1 MVQGITEE
9 SVSVSK
15 KPGRKAV
22 LFNEYIIAIIL
33 TALVTAAAAVLE
45 PVTGYFAIALLY
57 LLLVVA
63 VGMKLHRG
71 PALLVAASSA
81 LVWNFFFIPTRFS
94 LHIAKIEDLMIFA
107 MFFIVAI
114 AMGHLTSQ
122 LRLNE
127 MAERNRQQRTAALYE
142 LVHEAG
148 LAHDLDGGLRAAISL
163 TDTLFGVRASLVLR
177 LPDHSLAAE
186 THPASSCSLDEKEYK
201 VAAWA
206 FSHRMPAGRF
216 TDTFSDSRA
225 LHLPLEG
232 GTAVMGV
239 LSIRPAPQ
247 TTIGLAEKELLQTFA
262 VLIGTILEKDDLLQG
277 AKRAEII
284 EATERLERAL
294 LQSVSHELKTP
305 LSVVGTGI
313 SALAKMVVPN
323 ERSQATLHE
332 IQQALRRLHRV
343 INNLLN
349 MTRIESGAVHPQ
361 LDWCD
366 VGEIIEAVKDFAADV
381 VGSHRVEV
389 DLDRSLPMVRIDQ
402 PLLEQCLSNLLL
414 NAASNSAAGSEIKIN
429 ARVADDR
436 LVISVRDEG
445 IGVAESELP
454 HIFETFYRGA
464 EARPGGTGLGLAIVD
479 GFTRALGGSVTAAN
493 KRPHGAEFVITI
505 PVETLRPDVM
515 EKLA

>member
-1 MVQGITEE
+1 MIGE
-9 SVSVSK
+9 SVSAHQNSSGGARS
-15 KPGRKAV
+15 PI
-22 LFNEYIIAIIL
+22 EYIAAICF
-33 TALVTAAAAVLE
+33 TALVTAASFIIE
-45 PVTGYFAIALLY
+45 PLTGSFAIALLY

-63 VGMKLHRG
+63 VGMKLRRG
-71 PALLVAASSA
+71 PVLLVAASSA

-107 MFFIVAI
+107 TFFIVAI

-122 LRLNE
+122 LRLSE
-127 MAERNRQQRTAALYE
+127 MAERSRQQRTAALYE
-142 LVHEAG
+142 LVHQAG
-148 LAHDLDGGLRAAISL
+148 LAHDLDSGLRAAISL
-163 TDTLFGVRASLVLR
+163 TETLFGVRAGLVLR
-177 LPDHSLAAE
+177 LPDHTLAAE
-186 THPASSCSLDEKEYK
+186 THPASSYLLDETEYK

-206 FSHRMPAGRF
+206 FSHRMPAGKF

-232 GTAVMGV
+232 GTAVMGI
-239 LSIRPAPQ
+239 LSVHPSPL
-247 TTIGLAEKELLQTFA
+247 TTMAAAEIELLQTFA
-262 VLIGTILEKDDLLQG
+262 LLIGTILEKDELLQG

-313 SALAKMVVPN
+313 DALVKMVAD
-323 ERSQATLHE
+323 EKSQATLRE
-332 IQQALRRLHRV
+332 IQEALRRLNRV

-366 VGEIIEAVKDFAADV
+366 VGEIIEAAKDLAADV

-414 NAASNSAAGSEIKIN
+414 NAASNSTTGTEIKIN
-429 ARVADDR
+429 ARVANDQ
-436 LVISVRDEG
+436 LFISVRDEG
-445 IGVAESELP
+445 KGVAESELP

-464 EARPGGTGLGLAIVD
+464 EAQPGGTGLGLAIVY

-505 PVETLRPDVM
+505 PIETLRLDVM

>member
-1 MVQGITEE
+1 MIGE
-9 SVSVSK
+9 SVSAHQNSSGGARS
-15 KPGRKAV
+15 PI
-22 LFNEYIIAIIL
+22 EYIAAICF
-33 TALVTAAAAVLE
+33 TALVTAASFIIE
-45 PVTGYFAIALLY
+45 PLTGSFAIALLY

-63 VGMKLHRG
+63 VGMKLRRG
-71 PALLVAASSA
+71 PVLLVAASSA

-107 MFFIVAI
+107 TFFIVAI

-122 LRLNE
+122 LRLSE
-127 MAERNRQQRTAALYE
+127 MAERSRQQRTAALYE
-142 LVHEAG
+142 LVHQAG
-148 LAHDLDGGLRAAISL
+148 LAHDLDSGLRAAIRL
-163 TDTLFGVRASLVLR
+163 TETLFGVRASLVLR

-186 THPASSCSLDEKEYK
+186 THPASSYSLDEEEYK
-201 VAAWA
+201 VAVWA

-232 GTAVMGV
+232 GTAVMGI
-239 LSIRPAPQ
+239 LSIHPSPL
-247 TTIGLAEKELLQTFA
+247 TIIEAAEKELLETFA
-262 VLIGTILEKDDLLQG
+262 LLIGTILEKDELLQG

-305 LSVVGTGI
+305 LSVVVTGI
-313 SALAKMVVPN
+313 DALAKMVVAN
-323 ERSQATLHE
+323 ERSQATLRE
-332 IQQALRRLHRV
+332 IQQALRRLNRV

-366 VGEIIEAVKDFAADV
+366 VGEIIEAAKDLAADV

-389 DLDRSLPMVRIDQ
+389 DLEQSLPMTRIDQ

-414 NAASNSAAGSEIKIN
+414 NAAANSATGSEIKIN
-429 ARVADDR
+429 ARMADDR
-436 LVISVRDEG
+436 LIITVRDEG
-445 IGVAESELP
+445 KGVAESELP
-454 HIFETFYRGA
+454 HIFETFYRGT

-493 KRPHGAEFVITI
+493 IRPHGAEFVITI
-505 PVETLRPDVM
+505 PVETLRPEVM

>member
-1 MVQGITEE
+1 MIGEG
-9 SVSVSK
+9 VSAHQNSSGGARS
-15 KPGRKAV
+15 PI
-22 LFNEYIIAIIL
+22 EYIAAICF
-33 TALVTAAAAVLE
+33 TALVTAASFIIE
-45 PVTGYFAIALLY
+45 PLTGSFAIALLY

-63 VGMKLHRG
+63 VGMKLRRG
-71 PALLVAASSA
+71 PVLLVAASSA

-107 MFFIVAI
+107 TFFIVAI

-122 LRLNE
+122 LRLSE
-127 MAERNRQQRTAALYE
+127 MAERSRQQRTAALYE
-142 LVHEAG
+142 LVHQAG
-148 LAHDLDGGLRAAISL
+148 LAHDLDSGLRAAISL
-163 TDTLFGVRASLVLR
+163 TETLFGVRAGLVLR
-177 LPDHSLAAE
+177 LPDHTLAAE
-186 THPASSCSLDEKEYK
+186 THPASSYLLDETEYK

-206 FSHRMPAGRF
+206 FSHRMPAGKF

-232 GTAVMGV
+232 GTAVMGI
-239 LSIRPAPQ
+239 LSVHPSPL
-247 TTIGLAEKELLQTFA
+247 TTMAAAEIELLQTFA
-262 VLIGTILEKDDLLQG
+262 LLIGTILEKDELLQG

-313 SALAKMVVPN
+313 DALVKMVAD
-323 ERSQATLHE
+323 EKSQATLRE
-332 IQQALRRLHRV
+332 IQEALRRLNRV

-366 VGEIIEAVKDFAADV
+366 VGEIIEAAKDLAADV

-414 NAASNSAAGSEIKIN
+414 NAASNSTTGTEIKIN
-429 ARVADDR
+429 ARVANDQ
-436 LVISVRDEG
+436 LFISVRDEG
-445 IGVAESELP
+445 KGVAESELP

-464 EARPGGTGLGLAIVD
+464 EAQPGGTGLGLAIVY

-505 PVETLRPDVM
+505 PIETLRLDVM

>member
-1 MVQGITEE
+1 MH
-9 SVSVSK
+9 SVIK
-15 KPGRKAV
+15 KDHALQLPALSRATPVREYV
-22 LFNEYIIAIIL
+22 LAL
-33 TALVTAAAAVLE
+33 GVTALVTIICVILE
-45 PVTGYFAIALLY
+45 PLTGNISIALLY
-57 LLLVVA
+57 LLSVVA
-63 VGMKLHRG
+63 AGIKLRRG
-71 PALLVAASSA
+71 PVLLVAASSA
-81 LVWNFFFIPTRFS
+81 LVWNFLFLPPRFAFRIDK
-94 LHIAKIEDLMIFA
+94 LEDAMMFA

-127 MAERNRQQRTAALYE
+127 MAERNRQQRIAALYE
-142 LVHEAG
+142 LVHQAG
-148 LAHDLDGGLRAAISL
+148 LAHDLDSGLRAAISL
-163 TDTLFGVRASLVLR
+163 IETLFGVRASLVLR

-186 THPASSCSLDEKEYK
+186 THPASSYSLDEQEYK

-206 FSHRMPAGRF
+206 FSHRVPAGRF

-232 GTAVMGV
+232 GTAMMGI
-239 LSIRPAPQ
+239 LSIHPSPQ
-247 TTIGLAEKELLQTFA
+247 TTIGRAEKELLQTFA
-262 VLIGTILEKDDLLQG
+262 VLIGTILEKDELLQG

-313 SALAKMVVPN
+313 DALAKMVVAN
-323 ERSQATLHE
+323 ERSQATLRE

-366 VGEIIEAVKDFAADV
+366 VGEIIEAAKDLAADV

-414 NAASNSAAGSEIKIN
+414 NAASNSATGSEIKIN

-436 LVISVRDEG
+436 LIIKVRDEG
-445 IGVAESELP
+445 KGVTEAELP

-479 GFTRALGGSVTAAN
+479 GFTRALGGSVTAGN
-493 KRPHGAEFVITI
+493 RRPRGAEFVITI
-505 PVETLRPDVM
+505 PIETLRPDVM

>member
-1 MVQGITEE
+1 MH
-9 SVSVSK
+9 SVIK
-15 KPGRKAV
+15 KDLQLRV
-22 LFNEYIIAIIL
+22 LSRAAPVREYVLAIGV
-33 TALVTAAAAVLE
+33 TALVTIICVILE
-45 PVTGYFAIALLY
+45 PLTGNISIALLY
-57 LLLVVA
+57 LLSVVA
-63 VGMKLHRG
+63 VGIKLRRG
-71 PALLVAASSA
+71 PVLLVAANSA
-81 LVWNFFFIPTRFS
+81 LVWNFLFLPPRFAFR
-94 LHIAKIEDLMIFA
+94 IDKVEDAMIFA

-122 LRLNE
+122 LRLSE

-142 LVHEAG
+142 LVHQAG
-148 LAHDLDGGLRAAISL
+148 LAHDLDSGLRAAISL
-163 TDTLFGVRASLVLR
+163 TETLFGVRASLVLC
-177 LPDHSLAAE
+177 LPDGSLAAE
-186 THPASSCSLDEKEYK
+186 THPASSYSLDENEYK

-232 GTAVMGV
+232 GTAVMGI
-239 LSIRPAPQ
+239 LSIHPSPQ
-247 TTIGLAEKELLQTFA
+247 TTIGLAEEELLQTFA
-262 VLIGTILEKDDLLQG
+262 VLIGTILEKDELLQG

-313 SALAKMVVPN
+313 DALAKMVVPN
-323 ERSQATLHE
+323 ERSQATLRE

-366 VGEIIEAVKDFAADV
+366 VGEIIEAAKELAADV

-414 NAASNSAAGSEIKIN
+414 NAASNSATGSEIKIY

-445 IGVAESELP
+445 KGVAESELP

-493 KRPHGAEFVITI
+493 KRPRGAEFVITI
-505 PVETLRPDVM
+505 PVETLQPDVM

>member
-1 MVQGITEE
+1 MIGE
-9 SVSVSK
+9 SVSAHQNSSGGARS
-15 KPGRKAV
+15 PI
-22 LFNEYIIAIIL
+22 EYIAAICF
-33 TALVTAAAAVLE
+33 TALVTAASFIIE
-45 PVTGYFAIALLY
+45 PLTGSFAIALLY

-63 VGMKLHRG
+63 VGMKLRRG
-71 PALLVAASSA
+71 PVLLVAASSA

-107 MFFIVAI
+107 TFFIVAI

-122 LRLNE
+122 LRLSE
-127 MAERNRQQRTAALYE
+127 MAERSRQQRTAALYE
-142 LVHEAG
+142 LVHQAG
-148 LAHDLDGGLRAAISL
+148 LAHDLDSGLRAAIRL
-163 TDTLFGVRASLVLR
+163 TETLFGVRASLVLR

-186 THPASSCSLDEKEYK
+186 THPASSYSLDEEEYK
-201 VAAWA
+201 VAVWA

-232 GTAVMGV
+232 GTAVMGI
-239 LSIRPAPQ
+239 LSIHPSPL
-247 TTIGLAEKELLQTFA
+247 TIIEAAEKELLETFA
-262 VLIGTILEKDDLLQG
+262 LLIGTILEKDELLQG

-305 LSVVGTGI
+305 LSVVVTGI
-313 SALAKMVVPN
+313 DALAKMVVAN
-323 ERSQATLHE
+323 ERSQATLRE
-332 IQQALRRLHRV
+332 IQQALRRLNRV

-366 VGEIIEAVKDFAADV
+366 VGEIIEAAKDLAADV

-414 NAASNSAAGSEIKIN
+414 NAASNSTTGTEIKIN
-429 ARVADDR
+429 ARVANDQ
-436 LVISVRDEG
+436 LFISVRDEG
-445 IGVAESELP
+445 KGVAESELP

-464 EARPGGTGLGLAIVD
+464 EAQPGGTGLGLAIVY

-493 KRPHGAEFVITI
+493 KQPHGAEFVITI
-505 PVETLRPDVM
+505 PIETLRLDVM

>member
-1 MVQGITEE
+1 MH
-9 SVSVSK
+9 SVTK
-15 KPGRKAV
+15 KDHAIQLQRLSRATPVREYVLAV
-22 LFNEYIIAIIL
+22 GV
-33 TALVTAAAAVLE
+33 TGLVTIICVVLE
-45 PVTGYFAIALLY
+45 PLTGYIGVALLY
-57 LLLVVA
+57 LLSVVA
-63 VGMKLHRG
+63 AGIELRRG
-71 PALLVAASSA
+71 PVLLVASSSA
-81 LVWNFFFIPTRFS
+81 LIWDFVFIPPRFN
-94 LHIAKIEDLMIFA
+94 LHIAKVDDVMIFA
-107 MFFIVAI
+107 MFFIVAL

-122 LRLNE
+122 LRLSE
-127 MAERNRQQRTAALYE
+127 MAERSRQQRTAALYE
-142 LVHEAG
+142 LVHQAG
-148 LAHDLDGGLRAAISL
+148 LAHDLDSGLRAAISL
-163 TDTLFGVRASLVLR
+163 IETLFGVSAALVLR
-177 LPDHSLAAE
+177 LPDRSLAAE
-186 THPASSCSLDEKEYK
+186 THPASSYLLDEAEYK

-206 FSHRMPAGRF
+206 FSHRMPAGKF

-232 GTAVMGV
+232 SVVMGI
-239 LSIRPAPQ
+239 LSIHPSPQ
-247 TTIGLAEKELLQTFA
+247 TRIETAEKELLETFA
-262 VLIGTILEKDDLLQG
+262 LLIGTILEKDELLQG

-305 LSVVGTGI
+305 LSVVVTGI
-313 SALAKMVVPN
+313 EALAKMAVAN
-323 ERSQATLHE
+323 ERSQMALCE
-332 IQQALRRLHRV
+332 IRQALRRLHRV

-366 VGEIIEAVKDFAADV
+366 VGEIIEAAKDLAADV

-389 DLDRSLPMVRIDQ
+389 DLDRNLPMVRIDQ

-414 NAASNSAAGSEIKIN
+414 NAASNSATGSEIKID
-429 ARVADDR
+429 ARVAANR
-436 LVISVRDEG
+436 LIITVQDEG
-445 IGVAESELP
+445 KGVAESELP

-464 EARPGGTGLGLAIVD
+464 EARSGGTGLGLAIVD

-505 PVETLRPDVM
+505 PIETLRPDVM